1 MEEYQEKQNCH
12 TVRQIQ
18 SQNCETNQ
26 EIPEHLQ
33 ILWSFIGNSLDQK
46 QAKLAREAILK
57 HSHVFAKSKDD
68 LGRTSVVQHK
78 IDTGIAIP
86 VRQPPRRLPIARKG
100 RKLNKANATE
110 YH

>member
-1 MEEYQEKQNCH
+1 MEFYREFIRSKA
-12 TVRQIQ
+12 
-18 SQNCETNQ
+18 SQGGKR
-26 EIPEHLQ
+26 I
-33 ILWSFIGNSLDQK
+33 
-46 QAKLAREAILK
+46 EAILK